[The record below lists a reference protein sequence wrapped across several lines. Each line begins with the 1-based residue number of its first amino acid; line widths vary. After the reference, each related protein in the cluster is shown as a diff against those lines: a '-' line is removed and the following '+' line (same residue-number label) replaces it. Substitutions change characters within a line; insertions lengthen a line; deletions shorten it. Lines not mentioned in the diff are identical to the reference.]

1 MQDTEQQDAD
11 KPQAAAAAS
20 GEGDAAGREAAHAA
34 AKEAATKEPAPDLII
49 ITGMSG
55 AGRTEAMHT
64 FEDLGYF
71 CIDNLP
77 PRLLMNLV
85 SLATIPGQ
93 TEQNRRLAVVCDAR
107 NQTFYPELMDEL
119 KHLQEAH
126 LQYAIIFLDAS
137 DESIIARYKLSR
149 RRHPLCTDPRM
160 TLSQGVHTERR
171 LLAPLR
177 GAADAVIDTSTLST
191 RALRDRLRGLFSMRG
206 LTDGMQVVVYSF
218 GFKHGAP
225 TDADIV
231 IDVRFLP
238 NPFYEPQLRNLT
250 GRDAEVRDYVL
261 NQPETQEFL
270 NCWKNLL
277 GCVMPGYQKEGKQQL
292 AIAVGCTGGQHRSV
306 TLADETGSYLKRL
319 GYNVEVS
326 HRDLA
331 LANTLPEGV

>member
-1 MQDTEQQDAD
+1 MDSSSEQVERELQASVDERDEPVAEEKGAQD
-11 KPQAAAAAS
+11 
-20 GEGDAAGREAAHAA
+20 
-34 AKEAATKEPAPDLII
+34 PAPDLII

-93 TEQNRRLAVVCDAR
+93 SEQNRRLAVVCDAR

-119 KHLQEAH
+119 NHLKEAH
-126 LQYAIIFLDAS
+126 LRYRIIFLDAS
-137 DESIIARYKLSR
+137 DQSIIARYKLSR

-160 TLSQGVHTERR
+160 TLSQGVSVERR
-171 LLAPLR
+171 LLAPMR
-177 GAADAVIDTSTLST
+177 DVADAVIDTSNLSP
-191 RALRDRLRGLFSMRG
+191 RSLRDRLRNLFSMSG
-206 LTDGMQVVVYSF
+206 LNDGMQVVVFSF

-225 TDADIV
+225 VDADIV

-238 NPFYEPQLRNLT
+238 NPFYEPELRNLT
-250 GRDAEVRDYVL
+250 GRDQKVRDYVL
-261 NQPETQEFL
+261 NKPETQEFL

-306 TLADETGSYLKRL
+306 TLADETAAYLKRL
-319 GYNVEVS
+319 GYNVEVT

-331 LANTLPEGV
+331 LANTISEEA